1 MDRWSQKVE
10 FRFSDAAVE
19 KRASGEEV
27 IEGVLVRYGDTAD
40 VAGMF
45 RERLLPGA
53 LTYNDVVVN
62 VQHDRAKPIA
72 RTGAG
77 LELIATG
84 TELRAVI
91 TPIGTRDGAEALALV
106 KAGVLRGLSAEF
118 KVIEEA
124 RAADGVREIA
134 AGTLVGIGVVDR
146 PAYPDSLASIAKR
159 YAQVSRRRWA
169 Y

>member
-1 MDRWSQKVE
+1 MESVE
-10 FRFSDAAVE
+10 YRFAAASVE
-19 KRASGEEV
+19 KRASGAEV

-62 VQHDRAKPIA
+62 VQHDRARPIA

-77 LELIATG
+77 LELIGTA

-118 KVIEEA
+118 KVSEEG
-124 RAADGVREIA
+124 RAPDGVREVRA
-134 AGTLVGIGVVDR
+134 ATLVGVGVVDR
-146 PAYPDSLASIAKR
+146 PAYPDSLAAVAKR
-159 YAQVSRRRWA
+159 YAQIASRRWV